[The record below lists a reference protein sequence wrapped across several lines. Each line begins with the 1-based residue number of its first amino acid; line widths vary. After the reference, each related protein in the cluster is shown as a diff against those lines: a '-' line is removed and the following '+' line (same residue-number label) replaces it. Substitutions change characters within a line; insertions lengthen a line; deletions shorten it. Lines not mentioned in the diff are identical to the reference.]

1 MIIFTFLHN
10 NYVEALVIRILNLPT
25 LKIITQN
32 KILLL
37 LIVILIVSCS
47 RKKDKFINRTWH
59 SVGTE
64 YNILYNGNNAL
75 QEGRKTLNESYA
87 DNYWEILPIERMQI
101 EDEIVLPG
109 QSKNAEFG
117 RAEEKAVK
125 AIQKHSMN
133 IQGKERNPQIDEAYL
148 LLGQARY
155 FDQRFIPA
163 LEAFN
168 YILYK
173 YPASD
178 KINQAKVWR
187 EKTNMRLDNN
197 ELAIKNL
204 KRLLEQEELE
214 KQDLAD
220 ATSTLAQ
227 AYLNTKVLD
236 TAIVQ
241 LEIAANATKSNDER
255 GRYRFIQGQI
265 YNALEKRDSA
275 NYAFDRVIELNRKT
289 PRIYMISAY
298 IEKAKNFDYEN
309 GDKLAFIELLTDLE
323 ENRENRPFLDKIFY
337 QIAEYHRSN
346 NTDSLAVTY
355 YNKSLRTNSRDKFLN
370 AMNYQTLGNMNFDDA
385 VYRSAGAYYDSTMLN
400 LKKNSKL
407 FRAIKRKRDNLDDVI
422 YYEDIAQRNDSIL
435 TLVNM
440 PETERLAYFTTVT
453 DKLKKEAEE
462 AEKKAEEAERK
473 LKSKGLAN
481 NNANQ
486 PGQRGSKG
494 NKGGSFYFY
503 NPTTV
508 AFGKNEFIQT
518 WGERQLADNWRWA
531 NKSRSASGVQNV
543 NEAIANASED
553 ELFDPQ
559 FYIDRIPAEQ
569 TAIDSLS
576 KDRNFAY
583 YQLGLIYKEK
593 FKEFELA
600 KDKLQELLKS
610 NPEERLVLPSKYNLY
625 KIYQLLGLSGEA
637 EITKNDIISNHPDSR
652 YATILLNPN
661 SALAEDENSPE
672 NIYKNLYKKYE
683 NQDYGNVIAQS
694 DKYITLFDGEAIVP
708 KFEFLKAVSKAR
720 LYGFESYKEAINY
733 IALNYPNSP
742 EGKKA
747 ESMLTSTM
755 PLLEKSKFADNA
767 EGKNF
772 KVLYK
777 FTNASNSEI
786 EDFKKQLD
794 EAVGK
799 IRYFDL
805 TTSIDLYNE
814 NTTFVV
820 VHGLK
825 SIEASGGFNDILN
838 EDKDTNIVRDHIA
851 ISSQNYQVIQI
862 HKNLEAYTK
871 AK

>member
-10 NYVEALVIRILNLPT
+10 NYAVALVIRILNLPT

-32 KILLL
+32 RILLL
-37 LIVILIVSCS
+37 LIVILIASCS

-75 QEGRKTLNESYA
+75 LEGRKTLNEGYA

-101 EDEIVLPG
+101 EDEVVLPG

-133 IQGKERNPQIDEAYL
+133 IQGKEKNPQIDEAYL

-178 KINQAKVWR
+178 KINQAKIWR
-187 EKTNMRLDNN
+187 EKTNMRLDND

-204 KRLLEQEELE
+204 KRLLEQEEIE

-227 AYLNTKVLD
+227 AYINTKALD

-241 LEIAANATKSNDER
+241 LEIASNETKSNDER
-255 GRYRFIQGQI
+255 GRYRFIQGQL
-265 YNALEKRDSA
+265 YNALEKNDSA

-289 PRIYMISAY
+289 PRIYMISAH
-298 IEKAKNFDYEN
+298 IEKAKNFDYES

-323 ENRENRPFLDKIFY
+323 ENRENRPYLDKIY
-337 QIAEYHRSN
+337 HQIAEYHRANS
-346 NTDSLAVTY
+346 TDSLAVTY

-370 AMNYQTLGNMNFDDA
+370 ARNYQTLGDMSFDNA
-385 VYRSAGAYYDSTMLN
+385 VYRSAGAYYDSTMLS

-440 PETERLAYFTTVT
+440 PDAERLAYFTTLT
-453 DKLKKEAEE
+453 DKLREQAEE
-462 AEKKAEEAERK
+462 DKKKAEEAERR
-473 LKSKGLAN
+473 LKSKGASNSSN
-481 NNANQ
+481 NS
-486 PGQRGSKG
+486 GRGSDKG

-508 AFGKNEFIQT
+508 AFGKNEFTQT

-531 NKSRSASGVQNV
+531 NKSRSGSGAQELD
-543 NEAIANASED
+543 EALANATED

-559 FYIDRIPAEQ
+559 FYVDRIPTEQ
-569 TAIDSLS
+569 RAIDSLS

-600 KDKLQELLKS
+600 KDKLQGVLKS

-625 KIYQLLGLSGEA
+625 KIYQLLGLDGEA
-637 EITKNDIISNHPDSR
+637 EIAKNDIITNHPESR

-661 SALAEDENSPE
+661 SAIAADENSPE
-672 NIYKNLYKKYE
+672 NIYKGLYKKYE
-683 NQDYGNVIAQS
+683 EQKYDQVITQS
-694 DKYITLFDGEAIVP
+694 DKYITLFDGETIVP

-747 ESMLTSTM
+747 ETMLASTM
-755 PLLEKSKFADNA
+755 PLLEKSKFIDNA
-767 EGKNF
+767 EGRNF
-772 KVLYK
+772 KVLYQ
-777 FTNASNSEI
+777 FTNASQQEI
-786 EDFKKQLD
+786 ADFKKQLD

-799 IRYFDL
+799 VRYFDL
-805 TTSIDLYNE
+805 TTSVDIYSK
-814 NTTFVV
+814 NTTFIV

-825 SIEASGGFNDILN
+825 SIEASSGFNDILN
-838 EDKDTNIVRDHIA
+838 EDKDTNILNDHIA
-851 ISSQNYQVIQI
+851 ISSQNYQTVQI
-862 HKNLEAYTK
+862 HKNLEAYLK